1 MNLGIRSKLFLVSLG
16 LIAASVVAAGLYLST
31 ALDRSLTERVR
42 ADLLVRAQL
51 VARDAS
57 VTVAKAGDRRA
68 WDALADELGKRS
80 QARVTLVDRGGSVI
94 GDSEV
99 SLGDLATLESHAGR
113 SEIKEAMARGEG
125 VSVRH
130 SSTLGERLMYVAVPF
145 RRGSEIAGVAR
156 LATPLTH
163 IQVAIAQL
171 HQSLFVASLMALG
184 LAVLMSTIAAHLVS
198 RSVRRVTESARTMAA
213 GNLGSR
219 VRPAG
224 SDEVATLGRALD
236 QLAES
241 LTTTLE
247 QLRSEKDLLGRI
259 LTGMNEGVLVLG
271 PDGRV
276 VLVNPALREML
287 LLDAEA
293 IGKPLLEVVRNAELK
308 EILEGAAAGD
318 AQDPIASEV
327 ELSGLK
333 PRRLLVH
340 AAPLRDE
347 PRGTIAVFVDVTN
360 LRRLE
365 SLRRDFVAN
374 VSHELRTPIA
384 AASSAAETLRSA
396 LGAAGPG
403 AAVQSVPDLEAARR
417 FVDIAERNIDRLRQ
431 LVEDL
436 LDLSR
441 IEAHDFRLRPEP
453 LDPGPFIDR
462 VLESYRGRA
471 GEKQIQLNATA
482 TSAGGV
488 VADPRALERVL
499 GNLVD
504 NAIKYCPPGSKV
516 NVSAERVQSRW
527 LLAVED
533 TGEGIEPKH
542 LPRLFERFYRV
553 DAGRSRALGGTGL
566 GLAIVKH
573 LVEAAGG
580 TVEVQSTVGRGTTFT
595 VRLPAA

>member
-1 MNLGIRSKLFLVSLG
+1 VKLGIRSKLFLVSLG
-16 LIAASVVAAGLYLST
+16 LIAASVVVADLYLT
-31 ALDRSLTERVR
+31 TTLDRLLTERVR

-57 VTVAKAGDRRA
+57 ITAAPLGDRRA
-68 WDALADELGKRS
+68 WDALADELGARS
-80 QARVTLVDRGGSVI
+80 QARVTVVDRDGAAI

-99 SLGDLATLESHAGR
+99 SLADLARLESHAGR
-113 SEIKEAMARGEG
+113 PEILEAVAKGEG
-125 VSVRH
+125 VVVRD
-130 SSTLGERLMYVAVPF
+130 SATLRERMMYVAVPF
-145 RRGSEIAGVAR
+145 WRRGAVAGVVR

-163 IQVAIAQL
+163 VRVAIAQL
-171 HQSLFVASLMALG
+171 HRSLAVASLLAFG
-184 LAVLMSTIAAHLVS
+184 FAVLMSTVAAHLVS
-198 RSVRRVTESARTMAA
+198 RSVRRLTASARAMAA
-213 GNLGSR
+213 GDLESR
-219 VRPAG
+219 VRPSG
-224 SDEVATLGRALD
+224 GDEVAALGRALD

-247 QLRSEKDLLGRI
+247 QLRSERDLLGRI
-259 LTGMNEGVLVLG
+259 LAGMNEGVLVLG

-276 VLVNPALREML
+276 VLVNAALREML
-287 LLDAEA
+287 LLDADA
-293 IGKPLLEVVRNAELK
+293 VGKPLVEVIRNAELNEVVERAVK
-308 EILEGAAAGD
+308 AGSGH
-318 AQDPIASEV
+318 AEPVASEV
-327 ELSGLK
+327 ELTGLR

-347 PRGTIAVFVDVTN
+347 PQGVIAVVVDVTN

-374 VSHELRTPIA
+374 VSHELRTPITA
-384 AASSAAETLRSA
+384 ARSAAETLRAA
-396 LGAAGPG
+396 LGDPDAA
-403 AAVQSVPDLEAARR
+403 SR
-417 FVDIAERNIDRLRQ
+417 FVGIVERNIERLQQ

-441 IEAHDFRLRPEP
+441 IEARDFRLQPEP
-453 LDPGPFIDR
+453 LDLAPFIER

-471 GEKQIQLNATA
+471 AEKQIQLAAT
-482 TSAGGV
+482 TSAGSIT
-488 VADPRALERVL
+488 ADPRALERAL

-504 NAIKYCPPGSKV
+504 NAVKYCPAGSRV
-516 NVSAERVQSRW
+516 TVTAERSEAGLR
-527 LLAVED
+527 LAVED

-553 DAGRSRALGGTGL
+553 DSGRSRALGGTGL

-580 TVEVQSTVGRGTTFT
+580 RVEVQSTVGRGTTFT
-595 VRLPAA
+595 IRLPEIRERPDDSS

>member
-1 MNLGIRSKLFLVSLG
+1 LNDVKLGIRSKLFLVSLG
-16 LIAASVVAAGLYLST
+16 LIAASVVVADLYLST

-57 VTVAKAGDRRA
+57 VTAAQATDLRA
-68 WDALADELGKRS
+68 WDTLADELGKRS
-80 QARVTLVDRGGSVI
+80 QARVTLVGRDGSVI

-99 SLGDLATLESHAGR
+99 SLGELATLENHAER
-113 SEIKEAMARGEG
+113 PEIKEAVASGEG

-130 SSTLGERLMYVAVPF
+130 SSTLRERMMYVAVPF
-145 RRGSEIAGVAR
+145 RHGSVIAGVAR

-171 HQSLFVASLMALG
+171 HRSLIVASLFALG
-184 LAVLMSTIAAHLVS
+184 LAVLMSTIAAHFVS

-213 GNLGSR
+213 GDLRSR
-219 VRPAG
+219 VRPTG
-224 SDEVATLGRALD
+224 RDEVATLGRALD

-308 EILEGAAAGD
+308 EILERAARSGD
-318 AQDPIASEV
+318 DAREPIASEV

-374 VSHELRTPIA
+374 VSHELRTPIT

-396 LGAAGPG
+396 LGDPN
-403 AAVQSVPDLEAARR
+403 AARR
-417 FVDIAERNIDRLRQ
+417 FVDIVERNIDRLRQ

-441 IEAHDFRLRPEP
+441 IEARDFRLRPEP
-453 LDPGPFIDR
+453 IDLAPFIDR

-471 GEKQIQLNATA
+471 AEKQIQINATA
-482 TSAGGV
+482 TSAGSIR
-488 VADPRALERVL
+488 ADPRALERVL

-516 NVSAERVQSRW
+516 SVSAERMQSRL

-580 TVEVQSTVGRGTTFT
+580 TVEVQSTVGRGTTFAI
-595 VRLPAA
+595 RLPVA